1 MIRPERP
8 EDYSEIGEVVTAAF
22 RGHGPQVAVF
32 VERIRASENYIADF
46 ALVAVDDS
54 GVIGHVMLSFVGIEG
69 GAREQ
74 LLVLTPMSVRPDRQ
88 LQGVGRSLIE
98 EVLARA
104 DAAGEPAVLLEGIPA
119 YYPRFG
125 FELAGSVGFEH
136 PSPEMPAEAFMVRR
150 LSTWDPSLAGR
161 IVYPPY
167 YDVL

>member
-8 EDYSEIGEVVTAAF
+8 EEFAEIGEVVTAAF
-22 RGHGPQVAVF
+22 RAHGPQVAVF
-32 VERIRASENYIADF
+32 VERIRASENYVADL
-46 ALVAVDDS
+46 ALVSVDET
-54 GVIGHVMLSFVGIEG
+54 GVIGHVMLSFVEIEG

-88 LQGVGRSLIE
+88 LQRVGSALIE

-104 DAAGEPAVLLEGIPA
+104 DAAREPAVLLEGIPD

-125 FELAGSVGFEH
+125 FERAGSVGFEH
-136 PSPEMPAEAFMVRR
+136 PNPQMPAEAFMVKR
-150 LSTWDPSLAGR
+150 LTTWDPSLGGR
-161 IVYPPY
+161 VVYPPY

>member
-1 MIRPERP
+1 VIRPEGP
-8 EDYSEIGEVVTAAF
+8 DDYAQVGEVLTAAF

-32 VERIRASENYIADF
+32 VERIRASENYVADL
-46 ALVAVDDS
+46 ALVSLDDT

-74 LLVLTPMSVRPDRQ
+74 LLCLTPMSVRPDRQ
-88 LQGVGRSLIE
+88 LQGVGRALID

-104 DAAGEPAVLLEGIPA
+104 DAAGEPAVLLEGIPD

-125 FELAGSVGFEH
+125 FELAGAHGFEH
-136 PSPEMPAEAFMVRR
+136 PNPEMPAEAFMVKR
-150 LSTWDPSLAGR
+150 LSTWDASLAGR

>member
-1 MIRPERP
+1 VIRPERA
-8 EDYSEIGEVVTAAF
+8 EDYAQVGEVVTAAF
-22 RGHGPQVAVF
+22 RAHGPQVAVF
-32 VERIRASENYIADF
+32 VERIRASENYVADL
-46 ALVAVDDS
+46 ALVSLDDT
-54 GVIGHVMLSFVGIEG
+54 GVIGHVMLSFAEIVG
-69 GAREQ
+69 GAREH

-88 LQGVGRSLIE
+88 LQGVGRALIE

-136 PSPEMPAEAFMVRR
+136 PNPDMLPEAFMVKR